1 MEEVNTARVPKEM
14 MIREDD
20 SNQPWFSSFD
30 DSRGDKGHTILT
42 SDPAAFCSLSM
53 SMYSKEQ
60 QVQTGKDTVLL
71 ADFSSDTSQRVL
83 RTLDAEGEN
92 IPLPYYPFII
102 GKQDNLVD
110 YKLERDTVSRLHVR
124 IDQVGET
131 YQIKDLNST
140 NGTYLQGRLL
150 DNNEEAELH
159 IGDEV
164 CIARYR
170 YRFE

>member
-1 MEEVNTARVPKEM
+1 MQKWDGGMQST
-14 MIREDD
+14 
-20 SNQPWFSSFD
+20 
-30 DSRGDKGHTILT
+30 
-42 SDPAAFCSLSM
+42 M

-124 IDQVGET
+124 IE
-131 YQIKDLNST
+131 
-140 NGTYLQGRLL
+140 
-150 DNNEEAELH
+150 
-159 IGDEV
+159 
-164 CIARYR
+164 IAG
-170 YRFE
+170 